1 MLIGVD
7 NMSTINKDEKNTNKN
22 KLSFYLNIASG
33 TLIII
38 GILIFILRIIL
49 DTMYGGS
56 PFKSV
61 ESIFIVAGLLISI
74 VAYALEKNWKEVIIS
89 IIVTLFVIFILFT

>member
-7 NMSTINKDEKNTNKN
+7 NMSTINKDEKNTNIN

-61 ESIFIVAGLLISI
+61 ESIFIFF
-74 VAYALEKNWKEVIIS
+74 
-89 IIVTLFVIFILFT
+89 TLFVIFILFP